1 MFKLFSAI
9 LVSLLVSLSVS
20 AQTATQVS
28 VTKPSTAKGPVFRA
42 NKEQIAQV
50 QRLLKIPESG
60 KIDTPTRMAVM
71 QYQSGNGLR
80 ATGTLNR
87 ATLEK
92 MGVALTDLQKTIPVS
107 ASSLPKTAGPR
118 APRGPVFRANK
129 EQIVAAQKMMKQ
141 RGLFSGTESGKLDDD
156 TRAALKSY
164 QERNGLKV
172 TGTLNAPT
180 LQKMGIG
187 LTDKQ
192 RANSSGGSQ

>member
-1 MFKLFSAI
+1 MFKFISAI
-9 LVSLLVSLSVS
+9 LVSLLLSLSVT
-20 AQTATQVS
+20 AQAGTQVGAS
-28 VTKPSTAKGPVFRA
+28 KPSTAKGPVFRA

-92 MGVALTDLQKTIPVS
+92 IGVQLTDLQKTIPVS
-107 ASSLPKTAGPR
+107 ASSLPKTTNTRTA
-118 APRGPVFRANK
+118 RGPVFRANK
-129 EQIVAAQKMMKQ
+129 EQIVAAQRMMKQ
-141 RGLFSGTESGKLDDD
+141 RGIFTGTENGKLDED
-156 TRAALKSY
+156 TRSALKSF

-172 TGTLNAPT
+172 TGTLNAVT

-192 RANSSGGSQ
+192 KVNNSGGAQ

>member
-1 MFKLFSAI
+1 MLKFISAI
-9 LVSLLVSLSVS
+9 LVSLLLSLSLNAQVG
-20 AQTATQVS
+20 AQTST
-28 VTKPSTAKGPVFRA
+28 TKPASTKGPVFRA
-42 NKEQIAQV
+42 NKEQISQV
-50 QRLLKIPESG
+50 QRMLKIPESG
-60 KIDTPTRMAVM
+60 KVDTATRVAVM

-92 MGVALTDLQKTIPVS
+92 MGIPLTDLQKTIPIS
-107 ASSLPKTAGPR
+107 ASSLPKSPNER
-118 APRGPVFRANK
+118 AARGPVFRANK
-129 EQIVAAQKMMKQ
+129 EQITAAQRMMKQ
-141 RGLFSGTESGKLDDD
+141 RGIFSGAESGRLDDS
-156 TRAALKSY
+156 TRAALKTY

-192 RANSSGGSQ
+192 RESSSGGSQ

>member
-1 MFKLFSAI
+1 MFRFITAMF
-9 LVSLLVSLSVS
+9 VSLLLSISVTAHV
-20 AQTATQVS
+20 AQQVS
-28 VTKPSTAKGPVFRA
+28 TSKPATAKGPVFRA

-60 KIDTPTRMAVM
+60 AIDTPTRVAVM

-92 MGVALTDLQKTIPVS
+92 MGIQLTELQKTIPVS
-107 ASSLPKTAGPR
+107 ANSLPRIPKERGA
-118 APRGPVFRANK
+118 RGPVFRANK
-129 EQIVAAQKMMKQ
+129 EQIVSAQRMMKQ
-141 RGLFSGTESGKLDDD
+141 RGIFSGAETGKSDED
-156 TRAALKSY
+156 TRAALRNY

-172 TGTLNAPT
+172 TGTLNAAT

-187 LTDKQ
+187 LTEKQ
-192 RANSSGGSQ
+192 RQSSSGRSQ

>member
-1 MFKLFSAI
+1 MFKFISAI
-9 LVSLLVSLSVS
+9 LVSLLLSLSVT
-20 AQTATQVS
+20 AQTGTQVAAS
-28 VTKPSTAKGPVFRA
+28 KPSTTKGPVFRA

-92 MGVALTDLQKTIPVS
+92 MGVQLTDLQKTIPIS
-107 ASSLPKTAGPR
+107 ASSLPKTTNGR
-118 APRGPVFRANK
+118 AARGPVFRANK
-129 EQIVAAQKMMKQ
+129 EQIVAAQRMMKQ
-141 RGLFSGTESGKLDDD
+141 RGIFTGTESGKLDDD
-156 TRAALKSY
+156 TRSALKSF

-172 TGTLNAPT
+172 TGTLNAVT

-192 RANSSGGSQ
+192 KVNNSGGSQ